1 VTRTRPKNLNID
13 APLPSLPTTVASL
26 PAAASYTGSTIYVT
40 DETGGSIPAF
50 SDGTNWRRVSDNTI
64 VS

>member
-1 VTRTRPKNLNID
+1 MTKSKSLDID

-26 PAAASYTGSTIYVT
+26 PSAANYTGSTIYVT

-50 SDGTNWRRVSDNTI
+50 SDGTNWRRVSDLQV